1 MNVPTQGDI
10 SEMDRL
16 RKIMAG
22 DLTENTAPP
31 PKILENGE
39 EAFVFSKG
47 HTRED
52 VTAMDKILKNFNS
65 VDDTATSTVKELLQ
79 ETKKDRQLKEALV
92 TTESDVGA
100 VIGAWEIS
108 KSLREGLTKKQ
119 EAVYHIKN
127 VNTGESI
134 KAAFLILE
142 SAKSIVRLLNQGVSL
157 SDTQIKTIADL
168 EIKYRRLRERALQEK
183 LSWHRAKKSGDEFKQ
198 DLYEAKFDSA
208 KANALYIK
216 ERIKNIYLST

>member
-1 MNVPTQGDI
+1 MNVPTQGDVN
-10 SEMDRL
+10 EMDRL
-16 RKIMAG
+16 RKIMDG

-39 EAFVFSKG
+39 EAIILTRG

-52 VTAMDKILKNFNS
+52 VTAMEKILNNFNA
-65 VDDTATSTVKELLQ
+65 VDNAATNTVKELLQ
-79 ETKKDRQLKEALV
+79 ETKKDCQLKEALV
-92 TTESDVGA
+92 TTESDLGA

-119 EAVYHIKN
+119 ETVYHIKN
-127 VNTGESI
+127 VNTGETI

-142 SAKSIVRLLNQGVSL
+142 SARVIVRLLNQGVSIN
-157 SDTQIKTIADL
+157 SSQVREIADF

-183 LSWHRAKKSGDEFKQ
+183 LSWHRAKKNGDEFKQ
-198 DLYEAKFDSA
+198 DLYEAKFDSS